1 MALEKESLRE
11 KFLLEL
17 LRECEVEGEDTSL
30 ALVVKRLLARRP
42 EVAPLAKEVAEVL
55 DLPPRVALA
64 RLAKMSEWREA
75 ARKAAARYI
84 RELVE

>member
-42 EVAPLAKEVAEVL
+42 EVAP
-55 DLPPRVALA
+55 
-64 RLAKMSEWREA
+64 
-75 ARKAAARYI
+75 
-84 RELVE
+84 